1 MNRLISLLTEYFQAH
16 LEYYKVYGFE
26 KLMQFIV
33 AVALVCI
40 LFFMGVFVLLF
51 IALASAF
58 WLGSLLQ
65 DQVAGYFIVA
75 AALVLLAFLIWILRR
90 RLIERPLIK
99 AFSRGLMND
108 DVKKSS

>member
-1 MNRLISLLTEYFQAH
+1 MNRLISLLTEYLQAH

-33 AVALVCI
+33 TVVLVCV
-40 LFFMGVFVLLF
+40 LFIMGVFMLLF
-51 IALASAF
+51 VALASAF

-65 DQVAGYFIVA
+65 DLVAGYFIVA
-75 AALVLLAFLIWILRR
+75 AAFVLLAFLVWVMRK

-99 AFSRGLMND
+99 AFSRGFVKD